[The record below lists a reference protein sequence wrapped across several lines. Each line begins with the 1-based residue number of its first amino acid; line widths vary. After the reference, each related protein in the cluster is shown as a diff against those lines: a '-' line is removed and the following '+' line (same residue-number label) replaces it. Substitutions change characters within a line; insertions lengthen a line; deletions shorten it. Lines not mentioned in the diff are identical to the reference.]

1 VKVLFAGAS
10 GTLGRALV
18 PALIDAGHEV
28 IGLTRH
34 PLAAERLRALGV
46 RPIVTDVLD
55 RGSLLPAVRELRA
68 DAVLHQLTAL
78 ASAPTHHRSM
88 HATNVLRT
96 EGTRNLVD
104 AARQVGAHR
113 IVTQSIVFGYGFGR
127 HPGTLDERAAFGVPR
142 GDATD
147 ETIEALAENERMV
160 RHAENVEGVALRY
173 GLFYGRDA
181 DTVRRMLR
189 RRMLPVTSGGAVPLI
204 HHDDAA
210 AATVAAL
217 ERGEPGAAYNIADD
231 DGSQT
236 WRGYLTDAAAAFGL
250 PRPLTVPAPVLR
262 VAVPYAA
269 RIMADLDLRVSS
281 ERAHRELGWT
291 PRYPSAREGWRSGEA
306 GVGGRP

>member
-1 VKVLFAGAS
+1 MKVLFAGAS

-18 PALIDAGHEV
+18 PQLIDAGHEV

-34 PLAAERLRALGV
+34 PLSAERLRALGV

-55 RGSLLPAVRELRA
+55 RGSVLPAVRGIRA
-68 DAVLHQLTAL
+68 DAVIHQLTAL
-78 ASAPTHHRSM
+78 GSPPTHHRSM

-96 EGTRNLVD
+96 EGTRTLVD
-104 AARQVGAHR
+104 VARQVEAR
-113 IVTQSIVFGYGFGR
+113 RFVTQSIVFGYGFGR
-127 HPGTLDERAAFGVPR
+127 HPGILDERAAFGVPA

-147 ETIEALAENERMV
+147 ETVEALAENERIV
-160 RHAENVEGVALRY
+160 RHIDGVEGIALRY

-181 DTVRRMLR
+181 ATVRRMLQ
-189 RRMLPVTSGGAVPLI
+189 RRMLPVPIHGGSVPLV

-217 ERGEPGAAYNIADD
+217 ERGEPGAAYNVADD
-231 DGSQT
+231 DASQT
-236 WRGYLTDAAAAFGL
+236 WRSHFTAAATALGV
-250 PRPLTVPAPVLR
+250 PRPLAVPAEVLR

-291 PRYPSAREGWRSGEA
+291 PRHPSAREGWRASA
-306 GVGGRP
+306 S